1 MRSAN
6 AALLERNRGPRERFS
21 NSWGS
26 AESFQHGFLPRED
39 YLIGS
44 VLVFFNNW
52 ENCSIPGGTV
62 SGPASRDSAGGRMQ
76 PMHAIPARGG
86 LNFDETPFVAIWE
99 VTQSCDL
106 ACKHCRAAAQP
117 IAHPDELTTVEG
129 KALIDQIA
137 AMGVPIF
144 VFTGGDP
151 LKRKDVFELI
161 RYAADKGV
169 QVALTPSATP
179 LLTREAIF
187 KLKEAGLPIQVHT
200 TISRH
205 NADDLDNLCALF
217 EKLAIVMW
225 NVFFLVPVGRG
236 QIDDLLDGEE
246 IERIFGQIYALS
258 QRVNFQ
264 IKTTEAM
271 HYRRY
276 LLQHNLEERKMG
288 HGKMPGEG
296 KGHPGNVERAAAM
309 VYEPGAPTSDAKT
322 RTANWTTRRV
332 NDGKGFLFISHVGN
346 VYPSGFLPIHAGN
359 IRETPLSEIYRNAP
373 IFKSLR
379 DTSKLEGKCGACEY
393 KEICGGS
400 RARAYALTGN
410 PLAAEPCC
418 IYQPKH
424 WDPQL
429 ESEAAAFAKS

>member
-1 MRSAN
+1 M
-6 AALLERNRGPRERFS
+6 E
-21 NSWGS
+21 
-26 AESFQHGFLPRED
+26 
-39 YLIGS
+39 
-44 VLVFFNNW
+44 
-52 ENCSIPGGTV
+52 
-62 SGPASRDSAGGRMQ
+62 

-86 LNFDETPFVAIWE
+86 LNFDETPIWE

-106 ACKHCRAAAQP
+106 ACLHCRAAAQP
-117 IAHPDELTTVEG
+117 IAHPDELTTAEG

-137 AMGVPIF
+137 DMHVPIF

-169 QVALTPSATP
+169 HVALTPSATP

-187 KLKEAGLPIQVHT
+187 KLKEAGLVRLGISLDGSTPEIHDTFRGLSGTWARTIKAIEWANEAGLPIQVHT

-205 NADDLDNLCALF
+205 NADDLDALCTLF
-217 EKLAIVMW
+217 ETQAIVMW

-236 QIDDLLDGEE
+236 QLDALLSGEE
-246 IERIFGQIYALS
+246 FEQVFGKIYELS
-258 QRVNFQ
+258 HRVNFQ

-276 LLQHNLEERKMG
+276 LLQNNLEERRMG
-288 HGKMPGEG
+288 Q
-296 KGHPGNVERAAAM
+296 GHPHAAAAAHA
-309 VYEPGAPTSDAKT
+309 YEPGAPTSDAKT
-322 RTANWTTRRV
+322 RTASWSTRRV

-359 IRETPLSEIYRNAP
+359 IKQTPLSDIYRNAP

-400 RARAYALTGN
+400 RARAYAVTGN
-410 PLAAEPCC
+410 PLAPEPCC
-418 IYQPKH
+418 IYQPKN

-429 ESEAAAFAKS
+429 ESEAEAFQPPAPSETLVTL

>member
-1 MRSAN
+1 M
-6 AALLERNRGPRERFS
+6 E
-21 NSWGS
+21 
-26 AESFQHGFLPRED
+26 
-39 YLIGS
+39 
-44 VLVFFNNW
+44 VF
-52 ENCSIPGGTV
+52 
-62 SGPASRDSAGGRMQ
+62 MQ
-76 PMHAIPARGG
+76 PMHNIPARGG
-86 LNFDETPFVAIWE
+86 LNFDETPFLAIWE

-117 IAHPDELTTVEG
+117 IAHPDELTNAEG

-137 AMGVPIF
+137 EMHVPIF

-169 QVALTPSATP
+169 QVAVTPSATP
-179 LLTREAIF
+179 LLTREAMF
-187 KLKEAGLPIQVHT
+187 KLKEAGLVRLGISLDGSTPEIHDTFRGLPGAWERTIQAVEWAKEAGIPVQVHS

-205 NADDLDNLCALF
+205 NVHDLDNLCALF

-236 QIDDLLDGEE
+236 QLGDLLSGEE
-246 IERIFGQIYALS
+246 FENVFGKIYELS
-258 QRVNFQ
+258 HRVNFQ

-288 HGKMPGEG
+288 HGHPHSAGPQ
-296 KGHPGNVERAAAM
+296 KG
-309 VYEPGAPTSDAKT
+309 YEAGTPTSDAHS
-322 RTANWTTRRV
+322 RTVGWATRRV
-332 NDGKGFLFISHVGN
+332 NDGKGFLFVSHTGN

-359 IRETPLSEIYRNAP
+359 IKQTPLQDIYRNAP

-400 RARAYALTGN
+400 RARAYAVTGD
-410 PLAAEPCC
+410 PLAQEPCC
-418 IYQPKH
+418 IYQPKN
-424 WDPQL
+424 WDPEL
-429 ESEAAAFAKS
+429 ESEASAFAHSAVETLPILS

>member
-1 MRSAN
+1 
-6 AALLERNRGPRERFS
+6 
-21 NSWGS
+21 
-26 AESFQHGFLPRED
+26 
-39 YLIGS
+39 
-44 VLVFFNNW
+44 
-52 ENCSIPGGTV
+52 
-62 SGPASRDSAGGRMQ
+62 MQ
-76 PMHAIPARGG
+76 PMHNIPARGG
-86 LNFDETPFVAIWE
+86 LNFDETPFLAIWE

-117 IAHPDELTTVEG
+117 IAHPDELTNAEG

-137 AMGVPIF
+137 QMHVPIF

-169 QVALTPSATP
+169 QVAVTPSATP
-179 LLTREAIF
+179 LLTREAMF
-187 KLKEAGLPIQVHT
+187 KLKEAGLVRLGISLDGSTPEIHDAFRGLPGAWARTIQAIEWANEAGIPIQVHS

-205 NADDLDNLCALF
+205 NAHDLDNLCALF
-217 EKLAIVMW
+217 EKLPIVMW

-236 QIDDLLDGEE
+236 QLGDMLSGEE
-246 IERIFGQIYALS
+246 FEQVFGKIYELS
-258 QRVNFQ
+258 HRVNFQ

-276 LLQHNLEERKMG
+276 LLQHNLEERRLG
-288 HGKMPGEG
+288 HGGAH
-296 KGHPGNVERAAAM
+296 GHPG
-309 VYEPGAPTSDAKT
+309 GATAKGFEAGTPTTDAQT
-322 RTANWTTRRV
+322 RTVGWATRRV
-332 NDGKGFLFISHVGN
+332 NDGKGFMFISHVGN

-359 IRETPLSEIYRNAP
+359 VRQTPLQEIYRDSP

-393 KEICGGS
+393 KAICGGS
-400 RARAYALTGN
+400 RARAYAVTGD
-410 PLAAEPCC
+410 PLAQEPCC

-424 WDPQL
+424 WDAQR
-429 ESEAAAFAKS
+429 ESEAAAFA

>member
-1 MRSAN
+1 MQSMMRN
-6 AALLERNRGPRERFS
+6 
-21 NSWGS
+21 
-26 AESFQHGFLPRED
+26 
-39 YLIGS
+39 
-44 VLVFFNNW
+44 
-52 ENCSIPGGTV
+52 
-62 SGPASRDSAGGRMQ
+62 
-76 PMHAIPARGG
+76 IPARGG
-86 LNFDETPFVAIWE
+86 LDYDETPFLAIWE

-117 IAHPDELTTVEG
+117 IPHPDELTNVEG
-129 KALIDQIA
+129 KKLIDQIA
-137 AMGVPIF
+137 EMGVPIF

-151 LKRKDVFELI
+151 MKRKDVFELI

-169 QVALTPSATP
+169 RVALTPSATP

-187 KLKEAGLPIQVHT
+187 KLKEAGLVRLGISLDGSTPEIHDNFRGLPGAWARTIQAIQWANEAGIPIQVHT

-205 NADDLDNLCALF
+205 NAKDLDNLCALF
-217 EKLAIVMW
+217 EKMAIVMW

-236 QIDDLLDGEE
+236 QLDDLLSGEE
-246 IERIFGQIYALS
+246 FEEVFGKIYELS

-276 LLQHNLEERKMG
+276 LLQHNLEERRIG
-288 HGKMPGEG
+288 Q
-296 KGHPGNVERAAAM
+296 GHPHAAAHA
-309 VYEPGAPTSDAKT
+309 YEPGTPTADAQT
-322 RTANWTTRRV
+322 RTMSWTTRRV

-359 IRETPLSEIYRNAP
+359 VKETPLADIYRNAP

-379 DTSKLEGKCGACEY
+379 DTSRLEGKCGACEY

-400 RARAYALTGN
+400 RARAYALTGD

-418 IYQPKH
+418 IYQPKN
-424 WDPQL
+424 WDPAL
-429 ESEAAAFAKS
+429 ESEAEAYRQPLQPETLVEL

>member
-1 MRSAN
+1 
-6 AALLERNRGPRERFS
+6 
-21 NSWGS
+21 
-26 AESFQHGFLPRED
+26 
-39 YLIGS
+39 
-44 VLVFFNNW
+44 
-52 ENCSIPGGTV
+52 
-62 SGPASRDSAGGRMQ
+62 MQ
-76 PMHAIPARGG
+76 PMHNIPARGG
-86 LNFDETPFVAIWE
+86 LNFDETPFLAIWE

-117 IAHPDELTTVEG
+117 IAHPDELSNAEG

-137 AMGVPIF
+137 DMHIPIF

-151 LKRKDVFELI
+151 MKRKDVFELI

-179 LLTREAIF
+179 LLTRDAIF
-187 KLKEAGLPIQVHT
+187 KLKEAGIVRLGISLDGSTPEIHDTFRGLPGAWARTIQAVEWANEAGIPIQVHT

-217 EKLAIVMW
+217 ERLNIVMW

-236 QIDDLLDGEE
+236 QLGDLLSGEE
-246 IERIFGQIYALS
+246 FEQVFGKIYELS
-258 QRVNFQ
+258 HKVSFQ
-264 IKTTEAM
+264 IKSTEAM

-276 LLQHNLEERKMG
+276 LLQHNLEERKISHG
-288 HGKMPGEG
+288 H
-296 KGHPGNVERAAAM
+296 GHPGATRPAASQ
-309 VYEPGAPTSDAKT
+309 VYDPGAPTTDAQT
-322 RTANWTTRRV
+322 RTASWATRRV
-332 NDGKGFLFISHVGN
+332 NDGKGFMFISHVGN

-359 IRETPLSEIYRNAP
+359 IRETPVAEIYRNSP

-400 RARAYALTGN
+400 RARAYAVTGN
-410 PLAAEPCC
+410 PLAQEPCC
-418 IYQPKH
+418 IYQPKN
-424 WDPQL
+424 WDPEL
-429 ESEAAAFAKS
+429 EQKAEAFRALTPAGTLVTL

>member
-1 MRSAN
+1 M
-6 AALLERNRGPRERFS
+6 E
-21 NSWGS
+21 
-26 AESFQHGFLPRED
+26 
-39 YLIGS
+39 
-44 VLVFFNNW
+44 VF
-52 ENCSIPGGTV
+52 
-62 SGPASRDSAGGRMQ
+62 MQ
-76 PMHAIPARGG
+76 PMHNIPARGG
-86 LNFDETPFVAIWE
+86 LNFDETPFLAIWE

-117 IAHPDELTTVEG
+117 IAHPDELTNAEG

-137 AMGVPIF
+137 EMHVPIF

-169 QVALTPSATP
+169 QVAVTPSATP
-179 LLTREAIF
+179 LLTREAMF
-187 KLKEAGLPIQVHT
+187 KLKEAGLVRLGISLDGSTPEIHDTFRGLPGAWERTIQAVEWAKEAGIPVQVHS

-205 NADDLDNLCALF
+205 NVHDLDNLCALF

-236 QIDDLLDGEE
+236 QLGDLLSGEE
-246 IERIFGQIYALS
+246 FENVFGKIYELS
-258 QRVNFQ
+258 HRVNFQ

-288 HGKMPGEG
+288 HGHPHSAGPQ
-296 KGHPGNVERAAAM
+296 KG
-309 VYEPGAPTSDAKT
+309 YEAGTPTSDAHS
-322 RTANWTTRRV
+322 RTVGWATRRV
-332 NDGKGFLFISHVGN
+332 NDGKGFLFVSHTGN

-359 IRETPLSEIYRNAP
+359 IKQTPLQDIYRNAP

-400 RARAYALTGN
+400 RARAYAVTGD
-410 PLAAEPCC
+410 PLAQEPCC
-418 IYQPKH
+418 IYQPKN
-424 WDPQL
+424 WDPEL
-429 ESEAAAFAKS
+429 ESEASAFADSAVETLPILS

>member
-1 MRSAN
+1 
-6 AALLERNRGPRERFS
+6 
-21 NSWGS
+21 
-26 AESFQHGFLPRED
+26 
-39 YLIGS
+39 
-44 VLVFFNNW
+44 
-52 ENCSIPGGTV
+52 
-62 SGPASRDSAGGRMQ
+62 MQ
-76 PMHAIPARGG
+76 PMHNIPARGG
-86 LNFDETPFVAIWE
+86 LNYDETPFLAIWE

-117 IAHPDELTTVEG
+117 IAHPDELTNAEG

-137 AMGVPIF
+137 EMHVPIF

-169 QVALTPSATP
+169 QVAVTPSATP

-187 KLKEAGLPIQVHT
+187 KLKEAGLVRLGISLDGSTPEIHDTFRGLPGAWARTIQAIEWANEAGFRFRCTPPSAAIMRTILT
-200 TISRH
+200 TYAR
-205 NADDLDNLCALF
+205 LF

-236 QIDDLLDGEE
+236 QLGDLLSGEE
-246 IERIFGQIYALS
+246 FEQVFGKIYELS
-258 QRVNFQ
+258 HRVSFQ

-276 LLQHNLEERKMG
+276 LLQHNLEERRMG
-288 HGKMPGEG
+288 HGRTSGQSDDGGSAGVRSRRADQRCADADGQLGHSPGQRRQRVPLRFSCG
-296 KGHPGNVERAAAM
+296 QCISQRISAHSRRQHHGAAA
-309 VYEPGAPTSDAKT
+309 E
-322 RTANWTTRRV
+322 
-332 NDGKGFLFISHVGN
+332 
-346 VYPSGFLPIHAGN
+346 
-359 IRETPLSEIYRNAP
+359 EIYRNAP

-379 DTSKLEGKCGACEY
+379 NTSKLEGKCGACEY

-400 RARAYALTGN
+400 RARAYAVTGD
-410 PLAAEPCC
+410 PLAQEPCC
-418 IYQPKH
+418 IYQPKN

-429 ESEAAAFAKS
+429 ESEASAYANAMGRSLQIVS

>member
-1 MRSAN
+1 
-6 AALLERNRGPRERFS
+6 
-21 NSWGS
+21 
-26 AESFQHGFLPRED
+26 
-39 YLIGS
+39 
-44 VLVFFNNW
+44 
-52 ENCSIPGGTV
+52 
-62 SGPASRDSAGGRMQ
+62 MQ
-76 PMHAIPARGG
+76 PMHNIPARGG
-86 LNFDETPFVAIWE
+86 LNFDETPFLAIWE

-117 IAHPDELTTVEG
+117 IAHPDELTNAEG

-137 AMGVPIF
+137 DMHVPIF

-161 RYAADKGV
+161 AYAAGKGV

-187 KLKEAGLPIQVHT
+187 KLKEAGLVRLGISLDGSSPEIHDVFRGLPGAYARTIQAIEWAGEAGLPIQVHT

-205 NADDLDNLCALF
+205 NANDLDALCALF
-217 EKLAIVMW
+217 EKLNIVMW

-236 QIDDLLDGEE
+236 QLDDLLSGEE
-246 IERIFGQIYALS
+246 FEHVFAKIYELS
-258 QRVNFQ
+258 HKVSFQ

-288 HGKMPGEG
+288 HGS
-296 KGHPGNVERAAAM
+296 GHPGGMGKPAA
-309 VYEPGAPTSDAKT
+309 YEPGAPVADAKT
-322 RTANWTTRRV
+322 RTASWATRRV
-332 NDGKGFLFISHVGN
+332 NDGKGFLFVSHVGN

-359 IRETPLSEIYRNAP
+359 IKQTPLQEIYRDSP

-400 RARAYALTGN
+400 RARAYAVTGD
-410 PLAAEPCC
+410 PLAQEPCC
-418 IYQPKH
+418 IYQPKN
-424 WDPQL
+424 WDSHL
-429 ESEAAAFAKS
+429 ENEASAFAHALEPQFQIVE